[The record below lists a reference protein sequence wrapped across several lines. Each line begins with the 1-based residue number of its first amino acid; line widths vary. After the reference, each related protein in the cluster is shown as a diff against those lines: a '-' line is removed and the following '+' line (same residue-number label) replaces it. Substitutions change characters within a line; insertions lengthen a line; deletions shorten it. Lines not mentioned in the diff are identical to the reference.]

1 MLYYI
6 YKMLGIIKWIIV
18 IFSVLNFGYMC
29 FDGSRGLI
37 VGDYVR
43 PETGE
48 HAGELGPWS
57 NVVEAVGINPESN
70 TMKTTFLVWGILGL
84 VIAVSFAMRVNQA
97 DKYLLILSICTLW
110 YLVPGTVLSVLQT
123 VLLLLYKKSY
133 NRSISHEY

>member
-123 VLLLLYKKSY
+123 VLLLLYKQKLQ
-133 NRSISHEY
+133 

>member
-1 MLYYI
+1 
-6 YKMLGIIKWIIV
+6 MLGIIKWIIV

-123 VLLLLYKKSY
+123 VLLLLYKQKLQ
-133 NRSISHEY
+133 